1 GRKVTLRFA
10 ETLQSNGELA
20 TANLRDAKVTDVYT
34 LKGEGEEVWQPS
46 FTYHGFR
53 YVEITNYPGQ
63 PLIEDF
69 SGMVVYDDL
78 RTTGHFHTSNS
89 LINKIYQ
96 NAFWGVSGNYK
107 GIPVD
112 CPQRNERM
120 PWLGDRAVSSYS
132 ESFIFDNANLYEQ
145 CLNNIEQSQT
155 EKGVIPDVAPAFWKY
170 YTDDI
175 TWPSTY
181 FQVADMLY
189 HQYGE
194 VRPIKKHYSSMKKW
208 VNHIREKYMD
218 HYLIP
223 KDKYGDWCMPPKH
236 IELIHAKDSSRI
248 TNGTLLATA
257 YYYHILRLMNKF
269 AGLLNKPSDAK
280 HYEQLAEKIRKA
292 FNQKYLDKNTGEYD
306 NNTVTANLL
315 PLYFGITPDRYKDK
329 VFKNMT
335 DQIVSV
341 YDKHISTGTLGTQ
354 MIMRGLTRFGRP
366 DLAYSIV
373 STKTYPGWGYMVE
386 NGATTI
392 WELWNGNKANQW
404 MSSRNHVMLLGD
416 LVVWLYEDVAGIRSD
431 DENPGYKRI
440 IMKPMITDSLQY
452 VNASYHSIHGLI
464 KSDWHKTNHSFH
476 WTISIPGNT
485 SAIVSIPSKSA
496 QTIQENGENISK
508 VKGVKLLKKE
518 KGFVTLKVGSG
529 NYSFKS
535 AL

>member
-1 GRKVTLRFA
+1 NTFDVTDKIKDGENAIGAILGNGLFFTMRQNYKTYKIRNFGYPKMLLQLEVQYKDGSKKTVISDGSWKVTADGPIRTNNIYDGSEYDARKELEGWSRVGFNDNNWPPVELVSPPDGQLMAQMDEKVTIKDTVQPVSIHYLRPGVYIMDMGQNMTGWLKMHVKGASGRKVTLRFA

-280 HYEQLAEKIRKA
+280 YYEQLAEKIRKA

-306 NNTVTANLL
+306 NN
-315 PLYFGITPDRYKDK
+315 
-329 VFKNMT
+329 
-335 DQIVSV
+335 
-341 YDKHISTGTLGTQ
+341 
-354 MIMRGLTRFGRP
+354 
-366 DLAYSIV
+366 
-373 STKTYPGWGYMVE
+373 
-386 NGATTI
+386 
-392 WELWNGNKANQW
+392 
-404 MSSRNHVMLLGD
+404 
-416 LVVWLYEDVAGIRSD
+416 
-431 DENPGYKRI
+431 
-440 IMKPMITDSLQY
+440 
-452 VNASYHSIHGLI
+452 
-464 KSDWHKTNHSFH
+464 
-476 WTISIPGNT
+476 
-485 SAIVSIPSKSA
+485 
-496 QTIQENGENISK
+496 
-508 VKGVKLLKKE
+508 
-518 KGFVTLKVGSG
+518 
-529 NYSFKS
+529 
-535 AL
+535 